1 MSRVRHDL
9 VTRLWRGRDPFLDLP
24 PDLRELDLRGASE
37 GHAFVA
43 SAVASAHPG
52 VVVDV
57 GAGKGGSTI
66 AFARELRTGRMN
78 AVVVAVDTFLGDVTD
93 WANDDDF
100 EEMEY
105 EAGRAS
111 LYPRF
116 VSNVLQAGLGN
127 FVLPLT
133 LDATTAASL
142 FAEFGIPTSIVH
154 LDAGDDAASI
164 RSYLE
169 AWWPLLAP
177 GGVLIGGPCDSGHET
192 ARQAYEAFFAAHG
205 VQATLQ
211 DGKVR
216 AVKPGVA
223 AAATPRAPA
232 AAPART
238 AAPAAAAAAPEPE
251 HEPES
256 ELAPAPQAAA
266 EAPAEPKR
274 APSFRLGGGRPA
286 ARADGT

>member
-24 PDLRELDLRGASE
+24 PDLREVDMRGASQ
-37 GHAFVA
+37 GHAFIGP
-43 SAVASAHPG
+43 AVAAAHPG

-66 AFARELRTGRMN
+66 AFARELRNGRMN

-93 WANDDDF
+93 WGSDDEF
-100 EEMEY
+100 EGMEY
-105 EAGRAS
+105 EAGRSS

-133 LDATTAASL
+133 LDATSAAAL
-142 FAEFGIPTSIVH
+142 FAQFGIPASVVH

-177 GGVLIGGPCDSGHET
+177 GGVLIGGPCGEGHEV
-192 ARQAYEAFFAAHG
+192 ARQAYESFFSSHG
-205 VQATLQ
+205 VQASFQ
-211 DGKVR
+211 DGKCR
-216 AVKPGVA
+216 ATKPGG
-223 AAATPRAPA
+223 
-232 AAPART
+232 
-238 AAPAAAAAAPEPE
+238 PAAAASAPTAAASPP
-251 HEPES
+251 S
-256 ELAPAPQAAA
+256 AAPAPAQEPQPAGA
-266 EAPAEPKR
+266 EGGEEARKVAS
-274 APSFRLGGGRPA
+274 SFRLGGRPV
-286 ARADGT
+286 ARPEGT